1 MGCSN
6 VPRTRA
12 GAAATG
18 EPTDPGQL
26 FAGEDLRGGDAEAL
40 AARAQAAG
48 FVVRYRVQY
57 ATSADGMSGY
67 GECWCVAPGDARVTG
82 AFYGAEGQLFIEFR
96 AQPDPRRSGAAAHGL
111 GMLTAGSPAGP

>member
-6 VPRTRA
+6 VPRTMA
-12 GAAATG
+12 GTGATG

-26 FAGEDLRGGDAEAL
+26 FAGEELRGADAEAL

-82 AFYGAEGQLFIEFR
+82 AFYGAEGQLFIEFEHSPILGGR
-96 AQPDPRRSGAAAHGL
+96 EQPLMGWGC
-111 GMLTAGSPAGP
+111 